1 MQISQNINYFALTA
15 LLNIVDSKE
24 MSTNQNTEQKI
35 MDAAEKMFLEK
46 GYIMSTT
53 TSIAK
58 EAGVTHAML
67 HYYFRTKEQI
77 FVKVLN
83 KNLGEL
89 TASLRPIMTLR
100 RPAWDTLKEGLEM
113 FFDFL
118 SSHRQLPGLIY
129 DVINYNPQL
138 LKSYIQTLQD
148 NEDRM
153 LKYHKE
159 MLEKEIETGKINPIS
174 IEQIYYDII
183 TMNMSVFMSLSA
195 MKNLFDVSPGCYE
208 TFLDTQKNEIINK
221 IHYRLYGKL
230 E

>member
-1 MQISQNINYFALTA
+1 
-15 LLNIVDSKE
+15 
-24 MSTNQNTEQKI
+24 MSNNQNTEQKI

-67 HYYFRTKEQI
+67 HYYFRTKEHI
-77 FVKVLN
+77 FIKVLN
-83 KNLGEL
+83 KNLDEL

-100 RPAWDTLKEGLEM
+100 RPVWETLKEGLEM

-129 DVINYNPQL
+129 DVINHNPQL
-138 LKSYIQTLQD
+138 LKSYIQSLHD
-148 NEDRM
+148 NGDKI

-159 MLEKEIETGKINPIS
+159 MLEKEIESGKINSIS
-174 IEQIYYDII
+174 IEQVYYDII
-183 TMNMSVFMSLSA
+183 TLNMSVFMSLSA
-195 MKNLFDVSPGCYE
+195 MKNLFEVSPDYYN
-208 TFLDTQKNEIINK
+208 TFLNNQKKEIINK

-230 E
+230 A

>member
-1 MQISQNINYFALTA
+1 MRN
-15 LLNIVDSKE
+15 
-24 MSTNQNTEQKI
+24 NQNTEQKI

-53 TSIAK
+53 TLIAK

-77 FVKVLN
+77 FIKVLN

-100 RPAWDTLKEGLEM
+100 RPAWETLKEGLEM

-138 LKSYIQTLQD
+138 LKSYVGTLHD
-148 NEDRM
+148 NENRI

-159 MLEKEIETGKINPIS
+159 MLEKEIESGKINDIS

-195 MKNLFDVSPGCYE
+195 MKNIFEVTPDYYD
-208 TFLDTQKNEIINK
+208 TFLGIQKTEIINK

-230 E
+230 D